1 MVTTSFPPILDQDL
15 ELDADRDV
23 DASPLPPGCAD
34 EVPEYMELVD
44 GELVEKTGM
53 TAKHGLAQANLSAE
67 WRNFSRTSGQG
78 GRFVLEV
85 LCRTQTQ
92 KRRPDVAYI
101 TEPLLSQYGLPS
113 TFPQSFPLIGE
124 IVSPDDPAEA
134 LFTKAYEYLASGC
147 EEVWLLFPENK
158 MALIVLPHTVLAF
171 TEADMISTQTVL
183 KGFSI
188 AVRDLFA

>member
-1 MVTTSFPPILDQDL
+1 MVTSPIPPILDQDL
-15 ELDADRDV
+15 ELDV
-23 DASPLPPGCAD
+23 DASPLPPDCYD

-53 TAKHGLAQANLSAE
+53 TAKHGLAQANLSSE
-67 WRNFSRTSGQG
+67 WLHFSRTSGQG
-78 GRFVLEV
+78 GVTV
-85 LCRTQTQ
+85 IGALCCTQTQ

-101 TEPLLSQYGLPS
+101 TQPLVTQYGLPS

-134 LFTKAYEYLASGC
+134 LFSKAYEYLASGC

-158 MALIVLPHTVLAF
+158 IAMIVLPQTILTF
-171 TEADMISTQTVL
+171 TEAETISTQIVL
-183 KGFSI
+183 KGFTI
-188 AVRDLFA
+188 AVSELFA